1 MTIEAFVIATIV
13 GGLAGVLAGFVM
25 QGEGNVLIGD
35 VLLGIGGS
43 LVGSWL
49 FRTLGTASDEGWIAM
64 VAVALVGAVIV
75 IAAQRITERTLWV
88 DRT

>member
-1 MTIEAFVIATIV
+1 MTLEASVIAIIV
-13 GGLAGVLAGFVM
+13 GLLAGCLAGFVM
-25 QGEGNVLIGD
+25 KGAGNGLISD

-43 LVGSWL
+43 FVGSWV
-49 FRTLGTASDEGWIAM
+49 FRTMGIAAGEGRSAM
-64 VAVALVGAVIV
+64 VAVAFVGAVIL